1 MYALSI
7 GIGNLSRTLP
17 EPVYA
22 LLSGLN
28 AATVGIVAVSAV
40 QLAQKAIRDKISRIL
55 IIFGA
60 CAGLCYNKLWYFPVL
75 MLGGGLV
82 IAAWDGWLFSHV
94 QTAKTAWRNR
104 YNRPADSEE
113 ASTAPV
119 EMESIPPG
127 EAERSETLRARK
139 KGDSGDS
146 PSNLPLNLAGPSS
159 SAQST
164 ETEVTRS
171 PNYVIRIRTGIV
183 ITTVF
188 FGNILILRF
197 VSVWP
202 ILTLKSL
209 LHRTPRCKRPT
220 SHTSL
225 GAGSLHKHVPRWNGN
240 IWWRP
245 RRDPSFT
252 FLRRRPR
259 LGLWPRLPYRSSH
272 HPSLPRAKLQL
283 RCLPGRI
290 GSTTHAIPYGLWRI
304 SRLVGNL
311 RAGPCAGSCVPEF
324 LERVA
329 EEEICHSLLKG
340 C

>member
-7 GIGNLSRTLP
+7 GVGNLSRTLP

-75 MLGGGLV
+75 MLSGGSV
-82 IAAWDGWLFSHV
+82 IAAWDGWLFSQI

-104 YNRPADSEE
+104 YNRSADSEE
-113 ASTAPV
+113 ANTTPL
-119 EMESIPPG
+119 EMEPSPPG
-127 EAERSETLRARK
+127 AVERSETLRSRK

-146 PSNLPLNLAGPSS
+146 PNNLPVISAGPSS

-188 FGNILILRF
+188 FGIYLFSRM
-197 VSVWP
+197 SV
-202 ILTLKSL
+202 
-209 LHRTPRCKRPT
+209 
-220 SHTSL
+220 
-225 GAGSLHKHVPRWNGN
+225 
-240 IWWRP
+240 
-245 RRDPSFT
+245 
-252 FLRRRPR
+252 
-259 LGLWPRLPYRSSH
+259 
-272 HPSLPRAKLQL
+272 
-283 RCLPGRI
+283 
-290 GSTTHAIPYGLWRI
+290 YGQ
-304 SRLVGNL
+304 N
-311 RAGPCAGSCVPEF
+311 
-324 LERVA
+324 
-329 EEEICHSLLKG
+329 
-340 C
+340 